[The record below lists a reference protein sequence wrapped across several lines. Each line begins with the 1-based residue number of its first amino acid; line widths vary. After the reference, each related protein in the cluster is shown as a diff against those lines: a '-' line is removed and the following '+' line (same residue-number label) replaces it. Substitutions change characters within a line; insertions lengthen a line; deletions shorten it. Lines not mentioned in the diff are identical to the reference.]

1 MDTKL
6 AVRLTALTIINSVYG
21 NRGNQA
27 VVTFSRIQKY
37 IEGGGI
43 RLKKPVR
50 EAFSNPT
57 LSEYIRSSRVKYHV
71 HLVLRRLASN
81 GFLVHDKRHGRFI
94 ITSVSPL
101 WELAQSGDVN
111 ELYEV
116 IMRVV
121 GGFMSAQRLVH
132 HYFQKPPLS
141 TWAHEGVGQPP
152 N

>member
-6 AVRLTALTIINSVYG
+6 AVWLTALTIINSVYG

-27 VVTFSRIQKY
+27 VVSFTRIQKY

-50 EAFSNPT
+50 DAFSNPT
-57 LSEYIRSSRVKYHV
+57 LSGFIRSSRVKYHV
-71 HLVLRRLASN
+71 HLILRRLASN

-101 WELAQSGDVN
+101 WEPAQSGNVG

-121 GGFMSAQRLVH
+121 TGG
-132 HYFQKPPLS
+132 
-141 TWAHEGVGQPP
+141 
-152 N
+152 

>member
-1 MDTKL
+1 MHDDWVKL

-27 VVTFSRIQKY
+27 VVSFTRIQKY

-50 EAFSNPT
+50 DAFSNPT

-81 GFLVHDKRHGRFI
+81 GFLMHDKRHGRFI
-94 ITSVSPL
+94 ITSISPL
-101 WELAQSGDVN
+101 WEPAYSGNVG
-111 ELYEV
+111 ELYRI

-121 GGFMSAQRLVH
+121 GG
-132 HYFQKPPLS
+132 
-141 TWAHEGVGQPP
+141 
-152 N
+152 

>member
-1 MDTKL
+1 MRDWVKMAVWL
-6 AVRLTALTIINSVYG
+6 ATLTIINSVYR

-27 VVTFSRIQKY
+27 VVTFTRIQKY
-37 IEGGGI
+37 IEDGGI

-50 EAFSNPT
+50 DAFSDPV
-57 LSEYIRSSRVKYHV
+57 LSGFIRSSRVKYHV

-101 WELAQSGDVN
+101 WEPAYSGNVG
-111 ELYEV
+111 ELYRI

-121 GGFMSAQRLVH
+121 GG
-132 HYFQKPPLS
+132 
-141 TWAHEGVGQPP
+141 
-152 N
+152 

>member
-1 MDTKL
+1 MDAKT
-6 AVRLTALTIINSVYG
+6 AVWLTALTIINSVYG

-27 VVTFSRIQKY
+27 VVSFSRIQKY

-50 EAFSNPT
+50 DAFSDPT

-71 HLVLRRLASN
+71 HLILRRLSTY
-81 GFLVHDKRHGRFI
+81 GFLEHDKRHCRFI
-94 ITSVSPL
+94 ITSISPL
-101 WELAQSGDVN
+101 WEPAYSGNVS

-121 GGFMSAQRLVH
+121 TGG
-132 HYFQKPPLS
+132 
-141 TWAHEGVGQPP
+141 
-152 N
+152 